1 MPLEVNIWNRNQ
13 LTGADSPGR
22 VSVGMRPATALV
34 IALTTTAC
42 NENVVSPAV
51 CPEFCPAATLE
62 VFDSIIPASVER
74 DSAFRGYVMAYQ
86 SKQAQAAADD
96 TVESNPIFRFQAF
109 EDSIQ
114 LGGGFV
120 DVPMPVEETDS
131 FRFELILSRRYL
143 DTAGTEVPELPVYRL
158 PVDIDSTTTQADLEP
173 YFQDS
178 TELAAIPLPDS
189 VLRGNLIGVLP
200 GDAFPTFEEDSNV
213 VALGLGYRF
222 SRPGYANVITSD
234 SSFLA
239 TILIRFA
246 KIDSTDGTRV
256 ERSDTVIVDFD
267 SYVHPPPPAIDPNSL
282 SIGGAPAG
290 RTLIRA
296 NLPSGI
302 VDSSS
307 VVRATLILVPTEPVW
322 GIAGDSVIVFAE
334 ALPFDLGAKSSIV
347 VLPFDS
353 TGLGALR
360 IPVGW
365 TDTVRVEVTNIVR
378 VWKSPST
385 LPHTIS
391 LRVLPEGG
399 SIAEA
404 RFESSR
410 SPVGKPIIEISYVPP
425 IVVRG
430 GGG

>member
-13 LTGADSPGR
+13 WTGTGSPSGS
-22 VSVGMRPATALV
+22 SVGMRCATALV

-51 CPEFCPAATLE
+51 CPEFCPPATLE
-62 VFDSIIPASVER
+62 VFDSIVPASVER
-74 DSAFRGYVMAYQ
+74 DSAFRGYVVAHV
-86 SKQAQAAADD
+86 SKQAQVAADD

-114 LGGGFV
+114 LGGGFGTV
-120 DVPMPVEETDS
+120 ARPVLETYS
-131 FRFELILSRRYL
+131 FRLRLTLSRRSL

-158 PVDIDSTTTQADLEP
+158 PADIDSNTTQADLEP

-178 TELAAIPLPDS
+178 TEVTAIPLPDS
-189 VLRGNLIGVLP
+189 VTRDTLSGVFP
-200 GDAFPTFEEDSNV
+200 GDAFPTFGEDSNV

-222 SRPGYANVITSD
+222 SRPGYADIVTSD
-234 SSFLA
+234 SMFLA

-246 KIDSTDGTRV
+246 KVDSIDGTPV
-256 ERSDTVIVDFD
+256 EVSDTVGIDFD
-267 SYVHPPPPAIDPNSL
+267 SYVHPPPPTIDPNLL
-282 SIGGAPAG
+282 SFGGAPAG

-296 NLPSGI
+296 NLPNDI

-322 GIAGDSVIVFAE
+322 GITGDSLIVVAE
-334 ALPFDLGAKSSIV
+334 ALWYDLGAKSSIV
-347 VLPFDS
+347 VSPLDS
-353 TGLGALR
+353 VLQR

-365 TDTVRVEVTNIVR
+365 TDTVRVEVTHIVR
-378 VWKSPST
+378 AWKSSAT

-391 LRVLPEGG
+391 LRVLPEAG

-404 RFESSR
+404 RFNSSR
-410 SPVGKPIIEISYVPP
+410 SPVGQPVIEISYVPP
-425 IVVRG
+425 IVVQG
-430 GGG
+430 GG

>member
-13 LTGADSPGR
+13 WTGAGSPSGS
-22 VSVGMRPATALV
+22 SVGMRCATALV

-51 CPEFCPAATLE
+51 CPEFCPPATLQ
-62 VFDSIIPASVER
+62 VFDSIVPASVER
-74 DSAFRGYVMAYQ
+74 DSAFRGYVMAYE
-86 SKQAQAAADD
+86 SKQAQVAADD
-96 TVESNPIFRFQAF
+96 TVESNPIFRFQPF

-120 DVPMPVEETDS
+120 DVAKPVVETDS
-131 FRFELILSRRYL
+131 FRFEFIMSRRYL

-173 YFQDS
+173 YLQDS

-189 VLRGNLIGVLP
+189 VTRGNLTAVFP
-200 GDAFPTFEEDSNV
+200 GDAFPTFEADSNV
-213 VALGLGYRF
+213 TALGLGYRF
-222 SRPGYANVITSD
+222 SRPGYADIITSD
-234 SSFLA
+234 STFLA

-246 KIDSTDGTRV
+246 KVDSIDGTLV

-267 SYVHPPPPAIDPNSL
+267 TYLHPPLPAPDPNSL
-282 SIGGAPAG
+282 NIGGAPAA
-290 RTLIRA
+290 RTLIRV

-307 VVRATLILVPTEPVW
+307 VVRATLILVPTEPVL
-322 GIAGDSVIVFAE
+322 GITGDSLLIHAE
-334 ALPFDLGAKSSIV
+334 ALPYDLGAKSSIV
-347 VLPFDS
+347 VLPVDS
-353 TGLGALR
+353 LGQGVLR

-365 TDTVRVEVTNIVR
+365 SDTVRVEVTNIVR
-378 VWKSPST
+378 AWKSPSS

-391 LRVLPEGG
+391 LRVVPEGG
-399 SIAEA
+399 SFAEA
-404 RFESSR
+404 RFNSTR
-410 SPVGKPIIEISYVPP
+410 SPVGRPVLEVSFVPP
-425 IVVRG
+425 IVVQG